1 MKIGHELKS
10 LNNMVKRCVASI
22 VIEEGAPTYMQG
34 GIIMYLMGENGPHY
48 QRDIEKHFNIRRST
62 ATGILRNMERDG
74 LIERTPDESDA
85 RLKTIT
91 LTEKGR
97 LSMERFS
104 SRIDELEAKLTR
116 GISDAE
122 LEQFLSVLQK
132 MKEKLS
138 E

>member
-1 MKIGHELKS
+1 MI
-10 LNNMVKRCVASI
+10 KRCVASI

-74 LIERTPDESDA
+74 LIERTPDDKDA

-116 GISDAE
+116 DISQDE
-122 LEQFLSVLQK
+122 LERFLAVILK
-132 MKEKLS
+132 MKENLS